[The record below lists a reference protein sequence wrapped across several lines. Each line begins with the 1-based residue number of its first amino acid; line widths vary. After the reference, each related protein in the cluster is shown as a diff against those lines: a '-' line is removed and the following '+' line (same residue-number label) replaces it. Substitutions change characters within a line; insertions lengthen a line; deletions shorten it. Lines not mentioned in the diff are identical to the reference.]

1 MDTYSSTGPTGTRQT
16 SEHTGVLI
24 KTGTVLWTPS
34 PAVTRPVSHH
44 FNTAKTLVDC
54 NSIRKDTFPQGGG
67 FIVGVAL
74 HGSVAARWASDVS
87 TATVPSV
94 PVPPSTIGHGAVP
107 ESPQRAVAPLPEAAC
122 PRGRLAVRTEP
133 GHRRRRQRKRQ
144 KRGRRRNRRPVGPA
158 RAALLPVAR
167 WERAVS
173 VRSVVRHHKAEV
185 WRLVA
190 HVRRQ
195 VVRMLVGFSC
205 PWRSAAAGPVTI
217 PPPDRHTLLGFIIAD
232 LSVFELALLSRG
244 PTEHLCV

>member
-1 MDTYSSTGPTGTRQT
+1 M
-16 SEHTGVLI
+16 
-24 KTGTVLWTPS
+24 
-34 PAVTRPVSHH
+34 
-44 FNTAKTLVDC
+44 
-54 NSIRKDTFPQGGG
+54 
-67 FIVGVAL
+67 AL
-74 HGSVAARWASDVS
+74 HGSVAARRASGVS

-107 ESPQRAVAPLPEAAC
+107 EPAQRAVAPLPEAAC
-122 PRGRLAVRTEP
+122 PRGGLAVRTES

-144 KRGRRRNRRPVGPA
+144 ERGRRRHGRPVGPA

-173 VRSVVRHHKAEV
+173 VGSAVRHHKAEV

-217 PPPDRHTLLGFIIAD
+217 PPPDGHTLLGFIIAD

-244 PTEHLCV
+244 PTEYLCV